1 MKSIINV
8 GWLIASNWIRANR
21 LWLVIGAF
29 AVSVGGTAYFVNQ
42 YKEGQAAQRE
52 LKAER
57 LYLEEYK
64 RQQDAYNQKLKELTE
79 AALKRQ
85 QELAA
90 INTANEK
97 RYHEANR
104 RADAIRRK
112 YDRLV
117 ADGFRLRDPKAPATN
132 EGTRSAQGSSSTT
145 TDSSNRSTSGGELSR
160 EATQFLLNFAN
171 DADRVV
177 EQLKAAQDYAKQLH
191 GLCSKQ

>member
-29 AVSVGGTAYFVNQ
+29 VASVGGTAYLVNQ

-117 ADGFRLRDPKAPATN
+117 ADGFRLRDPKAPTSN
-132 EGTRSAQGSSSTT
+132 EGTRSTQGSSSSTPNG
-145 TDSSNRSTSGGELSR
+145 SNRSTSGGELSR

>member
-8 GWLIASNWIRANR
+8 GWLIASNWVRANR
-21 LWLVIGAF
+21 LWLIIGAF
-29 AVSVGGTAYFVNQ
+29 IAAVGGTAYFVNQ
-42 YKEGQAAQRE
+42 YKEGLAAQRE

-117 ADGFRLRDPKAPATN
+117 ADGFRLRDPKATTSN
-132 EGTRSAQGSSSTT
+132 EGTRSAQGSSPTT
-145 TDSSNRSTSGGELSR
+145 TDSSNRSTSGRELSR

-191 GLCSKQ
+191 SLCSKQ

>member
-21 LWLVIGAF
+21 LWLVIGAL
-29 AVSVGGTAYFVNQ
+29 AASVGGTAYFVNQ

-64 RQQDAYNQKLKELTE
+64 RQQDAFNQKLKELTE

-97 RYHEANR
+97 RYHEANK
-104 RADAIRRK
+104 RAEAIRRK

-117 ADGFRLRDPKAPATN
+117 ADGFRLRDPKATATN
-132 EGTRSAQGSSSTT
+132 EGTRSTQGSSSTAT
-145 TDSSNRSTSGGELSR
+145 NSSNRSASGGELSR

-191 GLCSKQ
+191 GLCSKP

>member
-8 GWLIASNWIRANR
+8 GWLFASNWIRANR
-21 LWLVIGAF
+21 LWLIIGAF
-29 AVSVGGTAYFVNQ
+29 IASVGGTAYFVNQ

-117 ADGFRLRDPKAPATN
+117 ADGFRLRDPKAPTSN
-132 EGTRSAQGSSSTT
+132 EGTRSAQGSSSTA

>member
-8 GWLIASNWIRANR
+8 GWLIASDWIRANR

-29 AVSVGGTAYFVNQ
+29 VASVGGTAYFVNQ

-97 RYHEANR
+97 RYHEANK
-104 RADAIRRK
+104 RAEAIRRK

-132 EGTRSAQGSSSTT
+132 EGTRSAQGSSSAT

-191 GLCSKQ
+191 GLCSKP

>member
-29 AVSVGGTAYFVNQ
+29 VASVGGTAYFVNQ

-97 RYHEANR
+97 KYHEANK
-104 RADAIRRK
+104 RAEAIRRK

-132 EGTRSAQGSSSTT
+132 EGTRSTQGSSSTT
-145 TDSSNRSTSGGELSR
+145 TDSGNRSTSGGELSR

>member
-21 LWLVIGAF
+21 LWLIIGAF
-29 AVSVGGTAYFVNQ
+29 VASVGGTAYFVNQ

-117 ADGFRLRDPKAPATN
+117 ADGFRLRDPKATTSN
-132 EGTRSAQGSSSTT
+132 EGTRSTKGGSSTA

>member
-29 AVSVGGTAYFVNQ
+29 VASVGGTAYFVNQ

-97 RYHEANR
+97 RYHEANK
-104 RADAIRRK
+104 RAEAIRRK

-117 ADGFRLRDPKAPATN
+117 ADGFRLRDPKATTAN

>member
-21 LWLVIGAF
+21 LWLVIGAI
-29 AVSVGGTAYFVNQ
+29 AASVGGTAYFVNQ

-97 RYHEANR
+97 RYHEANK
-104 RADAIRRK
+104 RAEAIRRK

-117 ADGFRLRDPKAPATN
+117 ADGFRLRDPKVPATI
-132 EGTRSAQGSSSTT
+132 EGTRSAQGSSSATPN
-145 TDSSNRSTSGGELSR
+145 SSNRSASGGELSR

-191 GLCSKQ
+191 SLCSKP

>member
-21 LWLVIGAF
+21 LWLVIGVFVA
-29 AVSVGGTAYFVNQ
+29 SVGGTAYFVNQ

-57 LYLEEYK
+57 QYLEEYK

-117 ADGFRLRDPKAPATN
+117 ADGFRLRDPKAPTAN
-132 EGTRSAQGSSSTT
+132 EGTRSTQGSSSTT

-177 EQLKAAQDYAKQLH
+177 EQLKAAQEYAKQLH
-191 GLCSKQ
+191 GLCSKP

>member
-21 LWLVIGAF
+21 LWLVIGAL
-29 AVSVGGTAYFVNQ
+29 AASVGGTAYFVNQ

-97 RYHEANR
+97 RYHEANK
-104 RADAIRRK
+104 RAEAIRRK

-117 ADGFRLRDPKAPATN
+117 ADGFRLRDPKATATN
-132 EGTRSAQGSSSTT
+132 EGTRSTQGSSSTAT
-145 TDSSNRSTSGGELSR
+145 NSSNRSASGGELSR

-191 GLCSKQ
+191 GLCSKP

>member
-21 LWLVIGAF
+21 LWLIIGAF
-29 AVSVGGTAYFVNQ
+29 IASVGGAAYFVNQ

-117 ADGFRLRDPKAPATN
+117 ADGFRLRDPKATTAN
-132 EGTRSAQGSSSTT
+132 EGTRSTQGSSTAT
-145 TDSSNRSTSGGELSR
+145 TDGSNRSTSGGELSR

>member
-1 MKSIINV
+1 MKTIINV

-29 AVSVGGTAYFVNQ
+29 IASVGGTAYLVNQ
-42 YKEGQAAQRE
+42 YKEGQATQRE

-64 RQQDAYNQKLKELTE
+64 RQQDAYNQKLKELTD

-145 TDSSNRSTSGGELSR
+145 TDSSNRGTSGGELSR

-177 EQLKAAQDYAKQLH
+177 EQLKAAQEYAKQLH
-191 GLCSKQ
+191 GLCSKP

>member
-8 GWLIASNWIRANR
+8 CCLIALNWIRANR
-21 LWLVIGAF
+21 LWLVIGTFVA
-29 AVSVGGTAYFVNQ
+29 SVGGTAYFVNQ

-97 RYHEANR
+97 RYHEANK
-104 RADAIRRK
+104 RAEAIRRK

-145 TDSSNRSTSGGELSR
+145 PNSSNRSTSGGELSR

-191 GLCSKQ
+191 GLCSKP

>member
-21 LWLVIGAF
+21 LWLIIGAF
-29 AVSVGGTAYFVNQ
+29 IASVGGTAYFVNQ

-117 ADGFRLRDPKAPATN
+117 ADGFRLRDPKATTSN
-132 EGTRSAQGSSSTT
+132 EGTRSTQGSSSTT

>member
-21 LWLVIGAF
+21 LWLAIGAL
-29 AVSVGGTAYFVNQ
+29 AASVGGTAYFVNQ
-42 YKEGQAAQRE
+42 YKEGQAARRE

-97 RYHEANR
+97 RYHEANK
-104 RADAIRRK
+104 RAESIRRK

-117 ADGFRLRDPKAPATN
+117 ADGFRLRDPKATATN
-132 EGTRSAQGSSSTT
+132 EGTRSTQGSPSTAPN
-145 TDSSNRSTSGGELSR
+145 SSNRSTSGGELSR

-191 GLCSKQ
+191 GLCSKP

>member
-8 GWLIASNWIRANR
+8 GWLFASNWIRANR

-29 AVSVGGTAYFVNQ
+29 VASVGGTAYFVNQ

-104 RADAIRRK
+104 RADSIRRK

-117 ADGFRLRDPKAPATN
+117 ADGFRLRDPKATTSN
-132 EGTRSAQGSSSTT
+132 EGTRSTQGSSSTT

>member
-29 AVSVGGTAYFVNQ
+29 VASVGGTAYFVNQ

-79 AALKRQ
+79 AALKRK

-145 TDSSNRSTSGGELSR
+145 TNSSNRSTSGGELSR

-177 EQLKAAQDYAKQLH
+177 EQLKAAQDYARQLH

>member
-29 AVSVGGTAYFVNQ
+29 IASVGGTAYFVNQ
-42 YKEGQAAQRE
+42 YKDGLAAQRE

-117 ADGFRLRDPKAPATN
+117 ADGFRLRDPKAPTSN
-132 EGTRSAQGSSSTT
+132 EGTRSAQGSSPTT

>member
-29 AVSVGGTAYFVNQ
+29 VASVGGTAYFVNQ

-97 RYHEANR
+97 RYHEANK
-104 RADAIRRK
+104 RAEAIRRK

-132 EGTRSAQGSSSTT
+132 EGTRNAQGSSSTT
-145 TDSSNRSTSGGELSR
+145 PYGSNRSTSGGELSR

-177 EQLKAAQDYAKQLH
+177 EQLRAAQDYAKQLH
-191 GLCSKQ
+191 GLCSKP

>member
-29 AVSVGGTAYFVNQ
+29 VASVGGTAYLVNQ

-57 LYLEEYK
+57 MYLEEYK

-97 RYHEANR
+97 RYHEANK
-104 RADAIRRK
+104 RAEAIRRK

-145 TDSSNRSTSGGELSR
+145 PNSSNRSTSGGELSR

-191 GLCSKQ
+191 SLCSKP

>member
-29 AVSVGGTAYFVNQ
+29 AASVGGTAYFVNQ

-97 RYHEANR
+97 RYHEANK
-104 RADAIRRK
+104 RAEAIRRK

-117 ADGFRLRDPKAPATN
+117 ADGFRLRDPKATATN
-132 EGTRSAQGSSSTT
+132 EGTRGAQGSSSTT
-145 TDSSNRSTSGGELSR
+145 PNSSNRSTSGGELSR

-191 GLCSKQ
+191 GLCSKP

>member
-21 LWLVIGAF
+21 LWLIIGAF
-29 AVSVGGTAYFVNQ
+29 VASVGGTAYFVNQ

-64 RQQDAYNQKLKELTE
+64 RQQDAYNKKLKELTD

>member
-8 GWLIASNWIRANR
+8 GWLIASNWFRANR

-29 AVSVGGTAYFVNQ
+29 VASVGGTAYFVNQ

-97 RYHEANR
+97 RYHEANK
-104 RADAIRRK
+104 RAEAIRRK

-117 ADGFRLRDPKAPATN
+117 ADGFRLRDPKATATN
-132 EGTRSAQGSSSTT
+132 EGTRSTQGSSSTT
-145 TDSSNRSTSGGELSR
+145 TNGSNRSTSGGELSR

-191 GLCSKQ
+191 GLCSKP

>member
-8 GWLIASNWIRANR
+8 GWLIASNWFRANR

-29 AVSVGGTAYFVNQ
+29 IASVGGTAYFVNQ

-64 RQQDAYNQKLKELTE
+64 RQQESYNQKLKELTE

-117 ADGFRLRDPKAPATN
+117 ADGFRLRDPKATTAN
-132 EGTRSAQGSSSTT
+132 EGTRSTQGSSSATT
-145 TDSSNRSTSGGELSR
+145 NSSNRSTSGGELSR

-177 EQLKAAQDYAKQLH
+177 EQLRAAQDYAKQLH

>member
-8 GWLIASNWIRANR
+8 SWMIASNWIRANR

-29 AVSVGGTAYFVNQ
+29 VASVGGTAYFVNQ

-97 RYHEANR
+97 RYHEANK
-104 RADAIRRK
+104 RAEAIRRK

-117 ADGFRLRDPKAPATN
+117 ADGLRLRDPKAPATN

-177 EQLKAAQDYAKQLH
+177 EQLKAAQEYAKQLH
-191 GLCSKQ
+191 GLCSKP

>member
-21 LWLVIGAF
+21 LWLIVGACI
-29 AVSVGGTAYFVNQ
+29 ASVGGAAYFVNQ
-42 YKEGQAAQRE
+42 WKEGQAAQRE

-117 ADGFRLRDPKAPATN
+117 ADGFRLRDPKATTSN
-132 EGTRSAQGSSSTT
+132 EGTRSTQGSSSTT

-191 GLCSKQ
+191 SLCSKQ

>member
-8 GWLIASNWIRANR
+8 GWLIASNWFRANR
-21 LWLVIGAF
+21 LWLVIGAL
-29 AVSVGGTAYFVNQ
+29 AASVGGTAYFVNQ

-97 RYHEANR
+97 RYHEANK
-104 RADAIRRK
+104 RAEAIRRK

-117 ADGFRLRDPKAPATN
+117 ADGFRLRDPKATATN

-191 GLCSKQ
+191 GLCSKP

>member
-29 AVSVGGTAYFVNQ
+29 VASVGGTAYFVNQ

-117 ADGFRLRDPKAPATN
+117 ADGFRLRDPKAPTAN
-132 EGTRSAQGSSSTT
+132 EGTRSTQGSSSTT

>member
-21 LWLVIGAF
+21 LWLIVGAF
-29 AVSVGGTAYFVNQ
+29 IASVGGAAYFVNQ

-117 ADGFRLRDPKAPATN
+117 ADGFRLRDPKATTSN
-132 EGTRSAQGSSSTT
+132 EGTRSTQGSSSTT

-191 GLCSKQ
+191 SLCSKQ

>member
-21 LWLVIGAF
+21 LWLAIGAF
-29 AVSVGGTAYFVNQ
+29 AASVGGTAYFVNQ

-64 RQQDAYNQKLKELTE
+64 RQQDAYNQKLKDLTE
-79 AALKRQ
+79 AALRRQ

-97 RYHEANR
+97 RYHEANK
-104 RADAIRRK
+104 RAEAIRRK

-132 EGTRSAQGSSSTT
+132 EGTRSTQGGSSTAPN
-145 TDSSNRSTSGGELSR
+145 SSNRSTSGGELSR

-177 EQLKAAQDYAKQLH
+177 EQLKAAQDYAKRLH
-191 GLCSKQ
+191 GLCSKP

>member
-21 LWLVIGAF
+21 LWLIIGA
-29 AVSVGGTAYFVNQ
+29 VVTSVGGTAYFVNQ
-42 YKEGQAAQRE
+42 YKDGQAAQRE

-132 EGTRSAQGSSSTT
+132 EGTRSAQSSSSTT
-145 TDSSNRSTSGGELSR
+145 ADSSNRSTSGGELSR

>member
-21 LWLVIGAF
+21 LWLVIGAI
-29 AVSVGGTAYFVNQ
+29 AASVGGTAYFVNQ

-97 RYHEANR
+97 RYHEANK
-104 RADAIRRK
+104 RAEAIRRK

-117 ADGFRLRDPKAPATN
+117 ADGFRLRDPKATATN
-132 EGTRSAQGSSSTT
+132 EGTRSTQGSSSTAT
-145 TDSSNRSTSGGELSR
+145 NSSNRSASGGELSR

-191 GLCSKQ
+191 GLCSKP

>member
-1 MKSIINV
+1 MRNFITFLV
-8 GWLIASNWIRANR
+8 PLVTNWFRVNR
-21 LWLVIGAF
+21 LWVVGGILLA
-29 AVSVGGTAYFVNQ
+29 SVGGTAYFVNQ

-97 RYHEANR
+97 RYHEANK
-104 RADAIRRK
+104 RAEAIRRK

-132 EGTRSAQGSSSTT
+132 EGTRSTQGSSSTT
-145 TDSSNRSTSGGELSR
+145 PNSSNRSTSGGELSR
-160 EATQFLLNFAN
+160 ETTQFLLNFAN

-191 GLCSKQ
+191 SICSKP

>member
-8 GWLIASNWIRANR
+8 GWLIAANWIRANR
-21 LWLVIGAF
+21 LWLVIGALV
-29 AVSVGGTAYFVNQ
+29 ASVGGTAYIVNQ

-64 RQQDAYNQKLKELTE
+64 RQQDAYNKKLKELTE

-97 RYHEANR
+97 RYHEANK
-104 RADAIRRK
+104 RAEAIRRK

-117 ADGFRLRDPKAPATN
+117 ADGFRLRDPKATTSN
-132 EGTRSAQGSSSTT
+132 EGTRGAQGSSSTT
-145 TDSSNRSTSGGELSR
+145 TNSSNRSTSGGELSR

-191 GLCSKQ
+191 GLCSKP

>member
-8 GWLIASNWIRANR
+8 GWLIASNWVRANR
-21 LWLVIGAF
+21 LWLIIGAIV
-29 AVSVGGTAYFVNQ
+29 ASVGGTAYIVNQ
-42 YKEGQAAQRE
+42 YKDGQAAQRE

-57 LYLEEYK
+57 LYLEDYK
-64 RQQDAYNQKLKELTE
+64 RQQDAYNQKLRELTE

-85 QELAA
+85 RELAA

-132 EGTRSAQGSSSTT
+132 EGTRSTQGSSSAT
-145 TDSSNRSTSGGELSR
+145 TDSSNRNPSGGELSR

>member
-8 GWLIASNWIRANR
+8 GWLIASNWIRSNR
-21 LWLVIGAF
+21 LWLVIGALV
-29 AVSVGGTAYFVNQ
+29 ASVGGTAYFVNQ
-42 YKEGQAAQRE
+42 YKEGQAARRE

-132 EGTRSAQGSSSTT
+132 EGTRSTQGSSPAT

-177 EQLKAAQDYAKQLH
+177 AQLKAAQDYAKQLH
-191 GLCSKQ
+191 ALCSKP

>member
-8 GWLIASNWIRANR
+8 GWLIASNWIRTNR

-29 AVSVGGTAYFVNQ
+29 VASVGGTAYIVNQ

-64 RQQDAYNQKLKELTE
+64 RRQDAYNQKLKELTE

-97 RYHEANR
+97 RYHEANK
-104 RADAIRRK
+104 RAEAIRRK

-117 ADGFRLRDPKAPATN
+117 ADGFRLRDPKATATN
-132 EGTRSAQGSSSTT
+132 EGTRSTQGSSSTT
-145 TDSSNRSTSGGELSR
+145 TNGSNRSTSGGELSR

-191 GLCSKQ
+191 GLCSKP

>member
-21 LWLVIGAF
+21 LWLAIGALV
-29 AVSVGGTAYFVNQ
+29 ASVGGTAYFVNQ
-42 YKEGQAAQRE
+42 YKEGQAARRE

-97 RYHEANR
+97 RYHEANK
-104 RADAIRRK
+104 RAEAIRRK

-117 ADGFRLRDPKAPATN
+117 ADGFRLRDPKATTTN
-132 EGTRSAQGSSSTT
+132 EGTRSTQGSSPTT

-191 GLCSKQ
+191 SLCSKQ

>member
-21 LWLVIGAF
+21 LWLIIGAII
-29 AVSVGGTAYFVNQ
+29 ASVGGTAYFVNQ

-97 RYHEANR
+97 RYHEANK
-104 RADAIRRK
+104 RAEAIRRK

-132 EGTRSAQGSSSTT
+132 DGTSSAQGSSSTT
-145 TDSSNRSTSGGELSR
+145 PNCSNRSTSGGELSR